1 MCCKQSE
8 RNKAMKNPYETLGV
22 SKDASA
28 DEIKSAYR
36 RLAKKYHP
44 DLNPND
50 PTAAEKLKEVNEAF
64 SVLSDDQKRKNY
76 DQFGSADGPTGF
88 GFGGFDF
95 SGGFGDLGDIFGQMF
110 GFGGGRRGTNQANAP
125 QRGADIEMRVNL
137 TFEEAAFGTSKVL
150 SVTSNKQC
158 KTCNGTGAK
167 DGTAFETC
175 SACHG
180 TGRVTSVQ
188 NTMFGRVQTESTCGA
203 CHGTGK
209 IIKEKCPDCNGKGY
223 NRTTTNVEVEIP
235 GGVDNGEVLRVSG
248 KGEAGKN
255 GGKTGDLII
264 VVSVSPHKTLKR
276 KGSNLFAEI
285 EVPLKDALL
294 GCQKEIDGVGEKL
307 TITIPECTQ
316 PGTTQILRG
325 KGTKSLGRMTR
336 GDLYVTINVKL
347 PKKLDKKQRKALE
360 DLEL

>member
-1 MCCKQSE
+1 
-8 RNKAMKNPYETLGV
+8 MKNPYETLGV

-64 SVLSDDQKRKNY
+64 AILSDDQKRKNY

-88 GFGGFDF
+88 GGGNGGFGGFDF
-95 SGGFGDLGDIFGQMF
+95 SGGFSDLGDIFGQMF
-110 GFGGGRRGTNQANAP
+110 GFGGRRGGNSANAP
-125 QRGADIEMRVNL
+125 QRGADIEMRVNIS
-137 TFEEAAFGTSKVL
+137 FEEAAFGVKKKL
-150 SVTSNKQC
+150 NVTAN
-158 KTCNGTGAK
+158 KTCESCHGTGAK
-167 DGTAFETC
+167 SGTAFETC
-175 SACHG
+175 NACHG

-209 IIKEKCPDCNGKGY
+209 IIKEQCPDCHGKGY
-223 NRTTTNVEVEIP
+223 NRVTTEVEIDIP
-235 GGVDNGEVLRVSG
+235 GGVDNGEILRVSG

-255 GGKTGDLII
+255 GGRAGDLLII
-264 VVSVSPHKTLKR
+264 VMVSSHKTLKR
-276 KGSNLFAEI
+276 KGANLFAEI
-285 EVPLKDALL
+285 EIPLKDALL
-294 GCQKEIDGVGEKL
+294 GCKKEIDGVGEKL

-316 PGTTQILRG
+316 PGTTQIIRG
-325 KGTKSLGRMTR
+325 QGTKVLGKNTR
-336 GDLYVTINVKL
+336 GDLYVTVKVVL
-347 PKKLDKKQRKALE
+347 PKKLNKNQRKDIE
-360 DLEL
+360 KLEL